1 NALAREHQESP
12 WDSVVTIDSHLRAL
26 RFGDTKI
33 RCIRLVSIDDKKAN
47 VHHKE
52 EAMHGPSQPQSS
64 SPNLP
69 NIAPILLC
77 LLWSFDGS
85 ANQCHPSPNV
95 REREEI
101 ILFVRH

>member
-1 NALAREHQESP
+1 MAMMSRFQSNALAREHQESP
-12 WDSVVTIDSHLRAL
+12 WDSVVTIDSLLRAL

-47 VHHKE
+47 VHHRE
-52 EAMHGPSQPQSS
+52 EAMHGPSQPQSY

-77 LLWSFDGS
+77 LLWSFETWMAVEID
-85 ANQCHPSPNV
+85 ASP
-95 REREEI
+95 I
-101 ILFVRH
+101 A